1 MKFDIVIPVL
11 NEEKTIKQNIAK
23 VVSYLCEI
31 QTKNCSFRVVIA
43 DNGSTDKTPDL
54 SLDLAMMYPEMVS
67 FERVDR
73 PGVGLALKHAWL
85 KSDADVVGYMDLDMA
100 TDLKHIIQVA
110 NSFLVAGSDLVYGS
124 RLASGSK
131 VVGRNFTREV
141 SSRAFNFILK
151 KYLSVSISDGM
162 CGFKFLRRDLLGDL
176 IKNGANSDGWFFCAA
191 LLVVADWKGYKL
203 AELPITWTDDP
214 NSKVKLLKL
223 TAMYL
228 REMRMLKRFHRE
240 ASI

>member
-23 VVSYLCEI
+23 VVSYLREI
-31 QTKNCSFRVVIA
+31 QTKDQSFRIVIA
-43 DNGSTDKTPDL
+43 DNGSTDRTPVL
-54 SLDLAMMYPEMVS
+54 SSELTRNHPDMVF

-85 KSDADVVGYMDLDMA
+85 KSDADVVGYMDLDLA
-100 TDLKHIIQVA
+100 TDLNHIAQVA
-110 NSFLVAGSDLVYGS
+110 DSFLIDGSDLVYGS
-124 RLASGSK
+124 RLASGAK
-131 VVGRNFTREV
+131 VVGRKFIREV
-141 SSRAFNFILK
+141 SSRTFNFILK

-162 CGFKFLRRDLLGDL
+162 CGFKFLRRSLLDGL
-176 IKNGANSDGWFFCAA
+176 IKGGANSDGWFFCAA

-203 AELPITWTDDP
+203 VELPIIWTDDP

-223 TAMYL
+223 TTKYL
-228 REMRMLKRFHRE
+228 QEMKVLRRFKHG